1 MDVKMQER
9 YDRYDS
15 TDLWFQ
21 QEEIQ
26 IVDLLLRAATILP
39 ATCFINESLLYCEQR
54 LLCADRS
61 AAGILGMGIT

>member
-21 QEEIQ
+21 QEKIQ
-26 IVDLLLRAATILP
+26 IVDLLL
-39 ATCFINESLLYCEQR
+39 
-54 LLCADRS
+54 
-61 AAGILGMGIT
+61 